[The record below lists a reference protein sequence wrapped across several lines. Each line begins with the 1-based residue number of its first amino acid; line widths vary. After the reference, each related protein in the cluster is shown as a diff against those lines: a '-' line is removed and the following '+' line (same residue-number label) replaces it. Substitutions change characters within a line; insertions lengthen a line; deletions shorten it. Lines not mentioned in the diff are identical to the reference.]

1 VRDQDQ
7 RVREC
12 GHPEDGQGTPERRL
26 EAGVTSGIHATIVR
40 LRHRPSRNSRTS
52 CNISTGTPTVPPG
65 ATSAMLTSMSEL
77 YLAQEPAADVMLR
90 EQPLALL
97 IGMLLDQQIP
107 LEKAFVGPY
116 RLAERLGVAHLDA
129 ATIADHDPVDFAAIF
144 AKPPA
149 IHRFPGSMAERT
161 QKLCRAIADTYGNDA
176 VSVWSGVT
184 DARQL
189 LKRVEALPGFGK
201 QKAQIFV
208 ALLGKQ
214 FDVHPAGWQEIAGAY
229 GEDGSF
235 RSVADIVDPSSL
247 SRVRE
252 YKKQMK
258 LAAKAAKG

>member
-1 VRDQDQ
+1 
-7 RVREC
+7 
-12 GHPEDGQGTPERRL
+12 
-26 EAGVTSGIHATIVR
+26 
-40 LRHRPSRNSRTS
+40 
-52 CNISTGTPTVPPG
+52 
-65 ATSAMLTSMSEL
+65 MLTGMSEL
-77 YLAQEPAADVMLR
+77 YLAQEPPADVMLR

-116 RLAERLGVAHLDA
+116 RLAERLGAPHLDA
-129 ATIADHDPVDFAAIF
+129 AAIADHDPVDFAAIF

-176 VSVWSGVT
+176 ASVWSGVT

-214 FDVHPAGWQEIAGAY
+214 FDVRPAGWQEIAGAY

-247 SRVRE
+247 TRVRE

-258 LAAKAAKG
+258 VAAKAAKG